1 MVRIGL
7 NEYPL
12 MISAADANL
21 AVIERSV
28 RTNVVLQLVP
38 RSRIEQSIEWLL
50 ANSYIYMADQ
60 GVYKC
65 I

>member
-1 MVRIGL
+1 
-7 NEYPL
+7 
-12 MISAADANL
+12 MIAAADANFAL
-21 AVIERSV
+21 IERSV
-28 RTNVVLQLVP
+28 RTNIVLQLVP